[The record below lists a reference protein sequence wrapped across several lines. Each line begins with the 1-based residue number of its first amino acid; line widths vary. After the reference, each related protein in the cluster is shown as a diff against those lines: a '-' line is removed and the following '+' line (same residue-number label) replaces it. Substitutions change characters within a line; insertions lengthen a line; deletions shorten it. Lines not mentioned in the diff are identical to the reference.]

1 MDEAF
6 LNTLSAM
13 KTLELDTPALLLD
26 LDCMESNLKQMAGF
40 LSHTP
45 AKLRPHFKN
54 HRIPALAQRQITA
67 GAIGMT
73 CAKLRQAELLVGHG
87 IKSILIAN
95 EIAGEGKIKQFVE
108 LSQQAD
114 VIVAVD
120 NEKVVAD
127 MARLSRNQNT
137 RVSVLVDI
145 DVGLKRCGVTTA
157 EAALRLAQAAV
168 ERGLKFHGV
177 MGYEGHLQPIVPG
190 AEKERTVR
198 SSMQLLTD
206 AKNRIESAGISAP
219 IVSCGGTGTYSIMAS
234 FPGVTEIQAG
244 SYLLMDSWYHPYAP
258 EFKLALSLLV
268 TVISKTPGERV
279 IVDAGVKALSGERG
293 MPSVKGI
300 HGLRLRALHAEHG
313 VIEIQDTGVSVEVG
327 DKIELWVHYH
337 DGTINLQRRAFGV
350 RDGAVEEVFKIE
362 ADVREE

>member
-1 MDEAF
+1 M
-6 LNTLSAM
+6 NTN
-13 KTLELDTPALLLD
+13 ELDTPALLLD

-40 LSHTP
+40 LSHSP

-54 HRIPALAQRQITA
+54 HRILALAQRQIEA

-73 CAKLRQAELLVGHG
+73 CARLRQAELLVDYG
-87 IKSILIAN
+87 IKDILIAN
-95 EIAGEGKIKQFVE
+95 EIAGEAKIKQFVE
-108 LSQQAD
+108 LSRRAD

-127 MARLSRNQNT
+127 MARVSRNHNT
-137 RVSVLVDI
+137 PVNVLVDI
-145 DVGLKRCGVTTA
+145 DVGLKRCGVATT
-157 EAALRLAQAAV
+157 EAALRLAQIV
-168 ERGLKFHGV
+168 MENGLKLRGI

-198 SSMQLLTD
+198 SSMQLLID
-206 AKNRIESAGISAP
+206 AKNRIESAGIRAP
-219 IVSCGGTGTYSIMAS
+219 IASCGGTGTYSIMAS

-244 SYLLMDSWYHPYAP
+244 SYLLMDAWYKAYAP

-268 TVISKTPGERV
+268 TVISKTPGERI

-293 MPSVKGI
+293 MPLVKAI
-300 HGLRLRALHAEHG
+300 HGLRLKALHAEHG
-313 VIEIQDTGVSVEVG
+313 VVEIQDPSVSVEVG

-337 DGTINLQRRAFGV
+337 DGTINLHRRAFGV
-350 RDGAVEEVFKIE
+350 RNGTVEEVFKIE
-362 ADVREE
+362 ADVRDS